1 MMMMMVVAALNP
13 PILYKRESVIE
24 AVTLPPLPGAQG
36 VIPSRSM
43 PTLSRGRMM
52 PNTAEAQ
59 RKRRMERKTC
69 GGCGSPAALMRV
81 WGAARVPICAGCDE
95 VLRTRSAATAAG
107 LEDVQEYV
115 EATADVEVAGAP
127 STAPALTAED
137 LERRREDP
145 EYDNWLRHRG
155 L

>member
-1 MMMMMVVAALNP
+1 
-13 PILYKRESVIE
+13 
-24 AVTLPPLPGAQG
+24 
-36 VIPSRSM
+36 
-43 PTLSRGRMM
+43 M

-95 VLRTRSAATAAG
+95 LLDTRTAAVA
-107 LEDVQEYV
+107 DIAQEV
-115 EATADVEVAGAP
+115 TGAS

-137 LERRREDP
+137 LERRRVDP
-145 EYDNWLRHRG
+145 EYDHWLRRKG